1 MAEPNVEA
9 AWRAEL
15 KRFHATETYRVPT
28 CFLTTRRQNFVGWVT
43 KLKLDGSKRST
54 PTTTFGGPLS
64 ALSLL

>member
-15 KRFHATETYRVPT
+15 KRFTRQKRTEVPT